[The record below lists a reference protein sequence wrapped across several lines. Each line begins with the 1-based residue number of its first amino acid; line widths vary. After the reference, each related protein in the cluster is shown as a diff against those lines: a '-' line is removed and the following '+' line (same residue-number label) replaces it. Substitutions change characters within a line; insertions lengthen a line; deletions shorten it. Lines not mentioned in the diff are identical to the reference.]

1 MDRPATT
8 RTADPIEDFAMQTK
22 RNTYKALIW
31 QAESEATGKRVTV
44 IAENIEEARLK
55 LAEKYGQ
62 GAIFDLHDEANP
74 SRSSGET

>member
-1 MDRPATT
+1 
-8 RTADPIEDFAMQTK
+8 MQTK

-31 QAESEATGKRVTV
+31 QAKSEATGKRVTV

-62 GAIFDLHDEANP
+62 DAIFDLHDEATT
-74 SRSSGET
+74 SRSSGQA